1 MQHHKRGLKAS
12 LQPLYEPFSETGGG
26 KPSFDF
32 KRVNSVYFG
41 LFSTR
46 FVREEACVI
55 HP

>member
-12 LQPLYEPFSETGGG
+12 LQPLYEPFSETGGV
-26 KPSFDF
+26 PPFDF
-32 KRVNSVYFG
+32 KRVNGVYFS